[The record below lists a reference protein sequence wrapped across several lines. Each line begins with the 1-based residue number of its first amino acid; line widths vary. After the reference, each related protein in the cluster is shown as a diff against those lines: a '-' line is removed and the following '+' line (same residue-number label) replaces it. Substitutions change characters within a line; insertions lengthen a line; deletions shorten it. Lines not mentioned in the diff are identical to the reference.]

1 MLERD
6 FQAALIKELMEYL
19 PGSIIL
25 KNDAN
30 YIQGFPD
37 ILILHGKA
45 WVALEV
51 KQSAHAPFRPNQ
63 QWYLEK
69 LDGMSFAA
77 VIYPEIKDEVLSKLY
92 DYIST
97 VNNL

>member
-6 FQAALIKELMEYL
+6 FQAALIRELTERF
-19 PGSIIL
+19 PRSIIL

-45 WVALEV
+45 WAALEV
-51 KQSAHAPFRPNQ
+51 KQSGYAPFRPNQ

-77 VIYPEIKDEVLSKLY
+77 VIYPEIKDEVLNKLY
-92 DYIST
+92 DYISSI
-97 VNNL
+97 NNS